1 MTTEQK
7 IFMSSPL
14 AQVLVDPMTDTILL
28 ANISAQNT
36 FWCQNK
42 ALINQPF
49 SQFFAGL
56 FPDLV
61 VLTQEILTKG
71 KAWRAEMMLRS
82 PEDKHHRKVEVTGYI
97 AGDFAKHEPSFRE
110 DENDQPNRHIV
121 FCFQDKDVIDRNRA
135 AAQAN
140 EHYLSGIS
148 QWRRVEKVFQEI
160 EQNNQLIL
168 NAAGEGIYGVDSEGR
183 TTFLNPIAEELL
195 GWSKEDLFGKN
206 IHTTIHHSHS
216 SGDAY
221 NSIECPIYAAFCDGE
236 VHRVVDEV
244 FWRRDGTSFPVEYTS
259 TPIKDNGHLVGAV
272 VIFRDVT
279 EQKHS
284 QKKLLGALREI
295 ESLKQRL
302 EQENEY
308 LKEEISDNS
317 NYKNI
322 VGKSSAVQHLVNQI
336 ELVSPTNAT
345 VLICGESGTGKEL
358 IARAIHE
365 ASERSHRPLIRVNCA
380 AIPRDLF
387 ESEFFGHVKG
397 AFTGAIN
404 NRLGRF
410 ELADGGTIFLDEV
423 GEIPIELQ
431 SKLLRVLQEQQ
442 FERVGEA
449 TTRKVDIRVIA
460 ATNQALKTLVEQ
472 KLFRE
477 DLYFRLNVF
486 PIVSVPLRERREDIP
501 LLAIHF
507 IEKSVKKFNKGP
519 MKISLAQTNQLMN
532 YDWPGNIRELEN
544 IIERQVIVS
553 PGENL
558 VFDNLPINQETLVV
572 EKRRNQPQP
581 IVTELDRKQQLK
593 SDIIDVLKATGG
605 KIYGQDGAAQ
615 FMGIKPTTLAS
626 RIKKYRIDISAYK
639 NQS

>member
-36 FWCQNK
+36 FWSPNK
-42 ALINQPF
+42 ALINQPL

-61 VLTQEILTKG
+61 VLTQEILSKG

-82 PEDKHHRKVEVTGYI
+82 PQDKHHRKVEVTGYI
-97 AGDFAKHEPSFRE
+97 AGGFPKREPSLSK
-110 DENDQPNRHIV
+110 DENCSPDKHIV
-121 FCFQDKDVIDRNRA
+121 FCFQDKEVIDRNRA

-148 QWRRVEKVFQEI
+148 QWRRVERVFQEI
-160 EQNNQLIL
+160 EQDNQLIL

-221 NSIECPIYAAFCDGE
+221 HSVDCPIYAAFCDGE

-308 LKEEISDNS
+308 LKEEINDNF
-317 NYKNI
+317 NYQNI

-404 NRLGRF
+404 DRLGRF

-449 TTRKVDIRVIA
+449 TTRKVNIRVIA

-553 PGENL
+553 PSENL
-558 VFDNLPINQETLVV
+558 VFDNLPTNQKTQAV
-572 EKRRNQPQP
+572 EKRPHQPQA

-593 SDIIDVLKATGG
+593 TDIIDVLKATGG

-639 NQS
+639 KQ